1 MSGPLEGVKI
11 VEFTSVVL
19 GPWACQI
26 LGDMGAEVI
35 KIEPP
40 GGDTNRHLGP
50 HNVNGDMSALFLTC
64 NRNKRSIV
72 LDLKT
77 PEGKEAALKLAA
89 QADVMIHNFRSQ
101 AMDRLGLDYG
111 TVKKINP
118 EIIYC
123 ATYGYS
129 KKGPYGDKG
138 ALDDSIQAGAGV
150 AMLMSMVEGEP
161 RYLPTI
167 LADKTTGMAV
177 VNAVTA
183 ALFYRERHGKGQEI
197 EVPMYETMVSFVMVE
212 HLWGQTFDPP
222 IGKAG
227 YTRLM
232 SKHRRPYKTKDGYI
246 AVLPYWDNHW
256 KTFCEVVER
265 PDMLADPR
273 FRDMKTRLA
282 NIDVSYAE
290 TGKALHVKKGQFLA
304 PWDMANVAAKVAS
317 TGNERILLTERGAS
331 FGYNTLVADMRALP
345 EMMKTSYPV
354 IMDATHSV
362 QQPGGL
368 GGASGGQREFAP
380 VMARAAVSLGIAGVF
395 IETHEAPDTAPSDG
409 PTMIPLDQM
418 AALVETLM
426 EFDRLAKKQ
435 PIRL

>member
-26 LGDMGAEVI
+26 LGDMGADVI

-40 GGDTNRHLGP
+40 AGDTNRHLGP

-89 QADVMIHNFRSQ
+89 QADVMIHNFRPR

-111 TVKKINP
+111 TIRKINP
-118 EIIYC
+118 DIIYC

-138 ALDDSIQAGAGV
+138 ALDDSIQAGSGI

-183 ALFYRERHGKGQEI
+183 ALFYRERHGRGQEI

-232 SKHRRPYKTKDGYI
+232 SLHRRPYKTKDGYI

-265 PDMLADPR
+265 PDMLTDPR

-290 TGKALHVKKGQFLA
+290 TGKALAKKTTQEWLDLFR
-304 PWDMANVAAKVAS
+304 PTNVPHMVVN
-317 TGNERILLTERGAS
+317 TLDGLIDDPQLTETG
-331 FGYNTLVADMRALP
+331 FW
-345 EMMKTSYPV
+345 
-354 IMDATHSV
+354 
-362 QQPGGL
+362 
-368 GGASGGQREFAP
+368 
-380 VMARAAVSLGIAGVF
+380 
-395 IETHEAPDTAPSDG
+395 
-409 PTMIPLDQM
+409 QM
-418 AALVETLM
+418 ADHPTEGRIRMAKTPYNFSESPTEIRRLPPRLGQQSAEILREAGYSDDKIQQM
-426 EFDRLAKKQ
+426 FDRSITKG
-435 PIRL
+435 PSS

>member
-1 MSGPLEGVKI
+1 MSGPLDGIKI

-26 LGDMGAEVI
+26 LGDMGADVI

-40 GGDTNRHLGP
+40 TGDTNRHLGP

-89 QADVMIHNFRSQ
+89 QADVMIHNFRPQ

-111 TVKKINP
+111 TIKKINP

-129 KKGPYGDKG
+129 KHGPYGDKG
-138 ALDDSIQAGAGV
+138 ALDDSIQAGSGI

-183 ALFYRERHGKGQEI
+183 ALFYKERHGKGQEI

-290 TGKALHVKKGQFLA
+290 TGKALAKKTTQEWLELFR
-304 PWDMANVAAKVAS
+304 PTNVPHMVVNS
-317 TGNERILLTERGAS
+317 LDELIDDPQLTETGFWQMADHPTEGRIRMAKTPYNFSESPTEIRRLPPRLGEQSAEILREA
-331 FGYNTLVADMRALP
+331 GY
-345 EMMKTSYPV
+345 
-354 IMDATHSV
+354 
-362 QQPGGL
+362 
-368 GGASGGQREFAP
+368 
-380 VMARAAVSLGIAGVF
+380 
-395 IETHEAPDTAPSDG
+395 SDDD
-409 PTMIPLDQM
+409 IDQM
-418 AALVETLM
+418 
-426 EFDRLAKKQ
+426 FDRGITKGPAS
-435 PIRL
+435 

>member
-40 GGDTNRHLGP
+40 AGDTNRHLGP

-89 QADVMIHNFRSQ
+89 QADVMIHNFRPR

-111 TVKKINP
+111 TIRKINP
-118 EIIYC
+118 DIIYC

-138 ALDDSIQAGAGV
+138 ALDDSIQAGSGI

-183 ALFYRERHGKGQEI
+183 ALFYRERHGRGQEI

-232 SKHRRPYKTKDGYI
+232 SLHRRPYKTKDGYI

-265 PDMLADPR
+265 PDMLTDPR

-290 TGKALHVKKGQFLA
+290 TGKALAKKTTQEWLDLFR
-304 PWDMANVAAKVAS
+304 PTNVPHMVVN
-317 TGNERILLTERGAS
+317 TLDGLIDDPQLTETG
-331 FGYNTLVADMRALP
+331 FW
-345 EMMKTSYPV
+345 
-354 IMDATHSV
+354 
-362 QQPGGL
+362 
-368 GGASGGQREFAP
+368 
-380 VMARAAVSLGIAGVF
+380 
-395 IETHEAPDTAPSDG
+395 
-409 PTMIPLDQM
+409 QM
-418 AALVETLM
+418 ADHPTEGRIRMAKTPYNFSESPTEIRRLPPRLGQQSAEILREAGYSDDKIQQM
-426 EFDRLAKKQ
+426 FDRSITKG
-435 PIRL
+435 PSS

>member
-1 MSGPLEGVKI
+1 MSGPLDGIKI

-26 LGDMGAEVI
+26 LGDMGADVI

-40 GGDTNRHLGP
+40 TGDTNRHLGP

-89 QADVMIHNFRSQ
+89 QADVMVHNFRPQ
-101 AMDRLGLDYG
+101 AMDRLGLDFG
-111 TVKKINP
+111 TIKKINP

-129 KKGPYGDKG
+129 KHGPYGDKG
-138 ALDDSIQAGAGV
+138 ALDDSIQAGSGI

-183 ALFYRERHGKGQEI
+183 ALFYKERHGKGQEI

-290 TGKALHVKKGQFLA
+290 TGKALAKKTTKEWLELFR
-304 PWDMANVAAKVAS
+304 PTNVPHMVVNS
-317 TGNERILLTERGAS
+317 LDELIDDPQLTETGFWQIADHPTEGRIRMAKTPYNFSESPTEIRRLPPRLGEQSAEILREA
-331 FGYNTLVADMRALP
+331 GYSDDD
-345 EMMKTSYPV
+345 
-354 IMDATHSV
+354 I
-362 QQPGGL
+362 QQ
-368 GGASGGQREFAP
+368 
-380 VMARAAVSLGIAGVF
+380 M
-395 IETHEAPDTAPSDG
+395 
-409 PTMIPLDQM
+409 
-418 AALVETLM
+418 
-426 EFDRLAKKQ
+426 FDRGITKGPAS
-435 PIRL
+435 